1 MTLKNKSVTFVLEVA
16 NTGFLRYLLK
26 NFQAN
31 QKKKNG
37 NNNNN
42 IRENNK
48 NLPLVNS

>member
-16 NTGFLRYLLK
+16 NTGFPGYLIK
-26 NFQAN
+26 NFQPD

-42 IRENNK
+42 GKNNK
-48 NLPLVNS
+48 NLP